1 MKKSVG
7 GAEKKRPS
15 FAQKKCAALPRQTD
29 SGRGANERRHKPSV
43 PRDDPR
49 GRAARSRPQMHWRGP
64 ETKAR
69 QLLPSLAHCESG
81 RWELVRKE
89 LVTHRKKLKIEK
101 QEKKPREKKD
111 AAPKAPFVTAHSRKK
126 SPKISTARQ
135 AY

>member
-1 MKKSVG
+1 
-7 GAEKKRPS
+7 
-15 FAQKKCAALPRQTD
+15 
-29 SGRGANERRHKPSV
+29 
-43 PRDDPR
+43 
-49 GRAARSRPQMHWRGP
+49 MHWRGP

-111 AAPKAPFVTAHSRKK
+111 AAPNAPFVTAHSRKK